1 MGQLNDE
8 TSLQMLYN
16 AVDLIVVP
24 SIQEN
29 LSNVI
34 LESLSCGTPVI
45 AFDIGGNSDM
55 IEHKQNGYLAKPFDT
70 NDLAYGIEWVLEHS
84 DINLLRERAR
94 DKFLKEFSEDIVAER
109 YINLYKSL
117 VSVNKT

>member
-1 MGQLNDE
+1 
-8 TSLQMLYN
+8 MLYN